1 MKETGKEGNSL
12 QGASSLCVS
21 VSVCVSAYI
30 LQREVCVWS
39 GWVHHSLGLS
49 FSVAHSATVLSSSEW
64 KHHVSVG
71 RPEEQPRFSTLRPDQ
86 VGGFRMNL
94 TKSSEQTLL
103 KSGRRG
109 AIEDSSQPLGL
120 GYAMLTQSNGV
131 PPGCK
136 SVSLKDRPDL
146 QDVDVNTVG
155 CCSLSSSSPSSGC
168 PWARLAGVD
177 GCLSE
182 PYCLWFQ
189 LLAKAYWGEVEL
201 GLTTSNRSVSWAR
214 LREASKKNCIRSRV
228 RMDR

>member
-1 MKETGKEGNSL
+1 MYVVSTLGKYYYYKYSKNFCLICPTRSLWFIYINLPSRLSLWVRTDFCYMLTVKKFFDFKPFVLSSLILCHNYWWTQTGLTVGVKRLVKAVRAKETSMKEMKEMKETGKEGNSL

-94 TKSSEQTLL
+94 TKSSE
-103 KSGRRG
+103 
-109 AIEDSSQPLGL
+109 
-120 GYAMLTQSNGV
+120 
-131 PPGCK
+131 
-136 SVSLKDRPDL
+136 
-146 QDVDVNTVG
+146 
-155 CCSLSSSSPSSGC
+155 
-168 PWARLAGVD
+168 
-177 GCLSE
+177 
-182 PYCLWFQ
+182 
-189 LLAKAYWGEVEL
+189 
-201 GLTTSNRSVSWAR
+201 
-214 LREASKKNCIRSRV
+214 
-228 RMDR
+228 

>member
-1 MKETGKEGNSL
+1 
-12 QGASSLCVS
+12 
-21 VSVCVSAYI
+21 
-30 LQREVCVWS
+30 
-39 GWVHHSLGLS
+39 
-49 FSVAHSATVLSSSEW
+49 
-64 KHHVSVG
+64 
-71 RPEEQPRFSTLRPDQ
+71 
-86 VGGFRMNL
+86 
-94 TKSSEQTLL
+94 
-103 KSGRRG
+103 
-109 AIEDSSQPLGL
+109 
-120 GYAMLTQSNGV
+120 MLTQSNGV
-131 PPGCK
+131 PPACK

-228 RMDR
+228 RMDRWCISEGILSFTPPRACNNKQEIFEEFRIFFFFVKLGI